1 MKKLINNPWF
11 VAGLA
16 VCALVL
22 IGRAVLP
29 AAHARLT
36 GGGFAAPGAT
46 SVPAGSEVAAS
57 PAPVSVND
65 ALRALPIA
73 ANPRD
78 PFAPKAKP
86 AEPLV
91 AKIIPPDLV
100 DKVHLSALWTQDGA
114 TLALIN
120 DQICQAGDEVGRIKI
135 ESTTR
140 DGVWVTHWKGRDFI
154 ALGGDFTLNT
164 PATRIGG
171 DRLVTL
177 TQ

>member
-1 MKKLINNPWF
+1 MRKLINNPWF

-16 VCALVL
+16 LCAVVL

-29 AAHARLT
+29 AAHARMT
-36 GGGFAAPGAT
+36 GGGFAVPEAT
-46 SVPAGSEVAAS
+46 SAPSGGEIAGV
-57 PAPVSVND
+57 PAPVSVSD

-73 ANPRD
+73 AHPRD
-78 PFAPKAKP
+78 PFAPKTKP
-86 AEPLV
+86 TEIQV
-91 AKIIPPDLV
+91 AKITPPDLV

-154 ALGGDFTLNT
+154 ALGGDFTLST
-164 PATRIGG
+164 PAARIGG